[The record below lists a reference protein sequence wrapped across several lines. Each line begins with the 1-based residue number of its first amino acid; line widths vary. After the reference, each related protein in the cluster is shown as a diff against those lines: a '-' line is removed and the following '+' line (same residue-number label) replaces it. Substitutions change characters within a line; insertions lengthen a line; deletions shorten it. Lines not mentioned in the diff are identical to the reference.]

1 METLINE
8 ILKEDKATLMV
19 CSMVEFLNEWFLVET
34 GQVVNINNNR
44 SSINVKESLN
54 GQKKEVDK

>member
-54 GQKKEVDK
+54 G